1 MPRRALLPSTS
12 HGRAADATEPGAAVP
27 CRNYNEMVA
36 MTTSDIAN
44 GQRWLTIDG
53 FNRQNATRLVA
64 LSACT
69 GGGCAAWR

>member
-64 LSACT
+64 LSAFA
-69 GGGCAAWR
+69 GGGRAAWR